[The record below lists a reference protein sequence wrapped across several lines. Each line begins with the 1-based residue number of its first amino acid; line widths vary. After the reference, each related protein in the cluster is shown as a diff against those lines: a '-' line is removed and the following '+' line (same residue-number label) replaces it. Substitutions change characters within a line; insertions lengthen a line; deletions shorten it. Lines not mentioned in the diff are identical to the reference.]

1 MEEELPRGGNGRSRS
16 RMLKKAEAHRFAIL
30 IIYQGF
36 TIFVRRIVT
45 MMMMITIIGYLN
57 TTFTLNFR
65 AEERRRANDDPYYCG
80 FSARWS
86 QFIIA

>member
-1 MEEELPRGGNGRSRS
+1 MEEELPRGGNGRSRA

-36 TIFVRRIVT
+36 IIFVMRIVT
-45 MMMMITIIGYLN
+45 MMIMITMIIFSN
-57 TTFTLNFR
+57 ITPR

-80 FSARWS
+80 FSARWA

>member
-1 MEEELPRGGNGRSRS
+1 MEEELPRGGNGRSRA

-36 TIFVRRIVT
+36 IIFVMRIVT
-45 MMMMITIIGYLN
+45 MMIMITMICYSK

-86 QFIIA
+86 